1 MKILYIV
8 PYIPNPIR
16 VRPYNLIRF
25 LAERGHA
32 VTLATVA
39 SEQQE
44 LDEFDSMQSYINN
57 SRLAVMPRWRS
68 LWNSLKALPGSIPL
82 QAVYS
87 WKPEFATQLVHLFK
101 HADGKIPFD
110 IIHVEHLRGVLY
122 GLHLKRALEKM
133 DIHVPVVW
141 DSVDC
146 ISHLFRQ
153 ASHQSATRRSRWLT
167 RFELARTESYEHWLS
182 RQFDRVIVTSKTDKQ
197 AFLSLI
203 GSPDHDQPIS
213 VLQNGVD
220 LDYFVPNP
228 DVVRETNTLVISGK
242 MSYHA
247 NVSMVLNFAHELLP
261 LIREKIPTIKL
272 IVVGKDPPRAI
283 RALARESGIRVTGT
297 VEDVRPYLLGASL
310 SVSPITYGAGIQNKV
325 LEAMAC
331 GTSVVATPIAVSA
344 LDVEPGQ
351 DLLVAQEA
359 GSFATAVLFLLEDAE
374 LRMRVGNAGR
384 RYVEK
389 NHAWEQIVTEL
400 EEIYY
405 DVIDAKRRAHSEET
419 S

>member
-1 MKILYIV
+1 MNILYIV

-16 VRPYNLIRF
+16 VRPYSLIRF

-32 VTLATVA
+32 VTLATLA

-44 LDEFDSMQSYINN
+44 LDEFDSMQSNINH

-87 WKPEFATQLVHLFK
+87 WKPEFAAQLVHLFK
-101 HADGKIPFD
+101 HVDGKIPFD

-146 ISHLFRQ
+146 ISYLFRQ
-153 ASHQSATRRSRWLT
+153 ASHQSATRRSRWMT
-167 RFELARTESYEHWLS
+167 RLELARTETYENWLS
-182 RQFDRVIVTSKTDKQ
+182 RQFDKVLVTSMADRQ
-197 AFLSLI
+197 AFLSLV
-203 GSPDHDQPIS
+203 GSEEYEPPIA
-213 VLQNGVD
+213 VLPNGVD
-220 LDYFVPNP
+220 LEYFAP
-228 DVVRETNTLVISGK
+228 DPHVVRETNTVVISGK

-247 NVSMVLNFAHELLP
+247 NVSMVLNFVHELLP

-272 IVVGKDPPRAI
+272 MVVGKDPPREI
-283 RALARESGIRVTGT
+283 RALAKESGIRVTGT
-297 VEDVRPYLLGASL
+297 VEDVRPYLQGASV

-331 GTSVVATPIAVSA
+331 GTSVVATPRAVSA
-344 LDVEPGQ
+344 LDVEPGK

-374 LRMRVGNAGR
+374 LRRRVGNAGR

-389 NHAWEQIVTEL
+389 NHDWEQIVTEL

-405 DVIDAKRRAHSEET
+405 DVIDAKRRAHSRDT
-419 S
+419 C